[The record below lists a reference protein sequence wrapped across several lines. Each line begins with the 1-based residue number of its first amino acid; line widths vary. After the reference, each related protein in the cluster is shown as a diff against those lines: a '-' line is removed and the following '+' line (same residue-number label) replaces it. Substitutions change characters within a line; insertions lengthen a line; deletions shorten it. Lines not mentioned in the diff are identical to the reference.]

1 MNKPES
7 ARNEADEI
15 QPPAPEA
22 AANKKAAAPDMDEK
36 NASHAGEK
44 LFPEAM
50 PPTPSELE
58 AAKLEMEKYKDLA
71 LRCQAEFDN
80 FRKRI
85 VREKEDAIRFANA
98 AFLERLLPIV
108 DSFELGLEAAKNAP
122 DASSILLGMSIVQ
135 KQLIEFLKE
144 NGIQAIEAVGC
155 PFDPNLHD
163 AVSHEHSAEVKD
175 GHVIRQTRRGYKL
188 KDRLLRPSTVVV
200 SKGAANS

>member
-7 ARNEADEI
+7 AQNEVDL
-15 QPPAPEA
+15 QPLAPEA
-22 AANKKAAAPDMDEK
+22 TTNKKPTPDMDQK
-36 NASHAGEK
+36 DVSDTGEK
-44 LFPEAM
+44 FFPEAM
-50 PPTPSELE
+50 PPAPSELE
-58 AAKLEMEKYKDLA
+58 TAKLEMEKYKDLA

-108 DSFELGLEAAKNAP
+108 DNFELGLEAARHAP
-122 DASSILLGMSIVQ
+122 DASSILQGMSMVQ
-135 KQLIEFLKE
+135 KQLLDFLKD
-144 NGIQAIEAVGC
+144 NGVQTIEAVNC

-163 AVSHEHSAEVKD
+163 AVSHEHSDEIQEGYVL
-175 GHVIRQTRRGYKL
+175 RQSRRGYKL

-200 SKGAANS
+200 SKGATNS